1 MRPKDSALGAGV
13 QERIPQIGGVRE
25 LIATTLEENPASGQL
40 ALRAYFQF
48 FKLQSIPYGSLT
60 AVIFLVLT
68 GSKTSLPAGMR
79 GV

>member
-1 MRPKDSALGAGV
+1 M
-13 QERIPQIGGVRE
+13 GGVRE
-25 LIATTLEENPASGQL
+25 LIANTLAKNPASGRL
-40 ALRAYFQF
+40 ALRTYFHF
-48 FKLQSIPYGSLT
+48 LKLQSILYGSLT